1 VPVSFFCL
9 AGKVPASLAANK
21 KLVALNL
28 AFNRLEGNLDA
39 FAGAVEPARKSSP
52 QQKTSTG
59 GRKLKSVSAAAS
71 RHTAAAAAGADP
83 AAVSLVLGK
92 KLLNTRED
100 WSILQ
105 PGQATQQYFTIDT
118 QAMQAIA
125 TGNAGAAGR
134 RLMQAVTSIPAAG
147 GATTSSVTRP
157 PLPTGACAE
166 HAVCMRGVLV
176 HGCVCFGGGCCYGWG

>member
-1 VPVSFFCL
+1 VRLSFL
-9 AGKVPASLAANK
+9 TGKVPASLAANK

-52 QQKTSTG
+52 QQKEPATSSTG
-59 GRKLKSVSAAAS
+59 GRKLKDLSAAAS
-71 RHTAAAAAGADP
+71 RHAAASGADP
-83 AAVSLVLGK
+83 AAVSLALGK

-134 RLMQAVTSIPAAG
+134 RLMQAVTSMPAAG
-147 GATTSSVTRP
+147 GATTSTVTRP
-157 PLPTGACAE
+157 AVQPAGVCVEGKEYAC
-166 HAVCMRGVLV
+166 
-176 HGCVCFGGGCCYGWG
+176 GGWWQLCTVES

>member
-1 VPVSFFCL
+1 MLLLHCVSFCFCFCFFSCL
-9 AGKVPASLAANK
+9 TGKVPASLAANK

-52 QQKTSTG
+52 QQKTPTSSTG
-59 GRKLKSVSAAAS
+59 GRKLKAVAAAGS

-83 AAVSLVLGK
+83 AAVSLALGK
-92 KLLNTRED
+92 KLLKTRED

-125 TGNAGAAGR
+125 TGSAGAAGR

-157 PLPTGACAE
+157 AVPTG
-166 HAVCMRGVLV
+166 
-176 HGCVCFGGGCCYGWG
+176 GCVVNREYACPTC